1 MTQGRNLSRGAAA
14 FAQLAER
21 VGYTDERTVTL
32 GRADGIV
39 VANREQRLVYW
50 HDNRI
55 EGTARLGTS
64 SGITFAQAERYA
76 GLQVRIARPPNRDDY
91 HVVEIDTAG
100 YYALAGLT
108 PAERLVNQA
117 LLPSVGQIETLRLTP
132 AQPAS
137 YEVQVRGIYLFYNA
151 RGTLQLFSASSVDL
165 ASVAAGL
172 STNEHCF
179 VIIYL
184 DETDGT
190 IGYVASTP
198 TTAALSLPSRAEFG
212 FADFMATAV
221 PGEKRPLGAVYCYQA
236 QNAIEEA
243 DFYRAY
249 AFPRFETRGLQHNL
263 TATAAPTSSD
273 DLADGYSIGS
283 LWINVSADTVY
294 LCVDN
299 AAGAAVWRQLDAAG
313 SGTVTSVGLDLPSDT
328 FDITGSPVTGSG
340 TLTGAFK
347 TQLTRYALIAPA
359 GGGTPTW
366 RALEIN
372 DIPAGTWAVTRGGTG
387 RSSLTAN
394 SLLAGNGTGMVN
406 LIAPSTSGNLLTS
419 NGTEW
424 QSVAPSFAASVITSG
439 TVALAR
445 GGTGA
450 DLSATGGA
458 NQFVKQTSVG
468 GAFSVAAIVS
478 ADLTAALT
486 TPPAIGGTTP
496 STATFTT
503 LNLNTGFIFIRDGA
517 QTSMQVDTYLSG
529 SGGTVYALRHARGSV
544 ASPSSLLQFDEI
556 GAFNFSG
563 YAGSGFSGLGQVRL
577 IAQAQENF
585 SGSAGG
591 AALIIQ
597 TTALGATSAD
607 TRTIINPVG
616 VHQMIATDTVN
627 NNITAP
633 GVFSHRT
640 SGTPAVGIG
649 SGVLLQVQTS
659 TTPDTDAALISALWT
674 DVTHASRKARLTFT
688 PIDAGGGREA
698 LRLEADGSAA
708 RVGFYGATAV
718 VKPTVTGSR
727 GGNAALASLLTA
739 LANLGILTDS
749 SSA

>member
-32 GRADGIV
+32 GRADGSV

-55 EGTARLGTS
+55 EGTALLGTS
-64 SGITFAQAERYA
+64 CGITFAQAARYA

-117 LLPSVGQIETLRLTP
+117 LLPSIGQIETLRLTP

-137 YEVQVRGIYLFYNA
+137 YEVQVRGIYLFYDA
-151 RGTLQLFSASSVDL
+151 RGTLQLFSAAAVDL
-165 ASVAAGL
+165 ASVVAGL
-172 STNEHCF
+172 STSEHCF

-190 IGYVASTP
+190 VGYVASTP
-198 TTAALSLPSRAEFG
+198 ATAALSLPSRAEFG

-221 PGEKRPLGAVYCYQA
+221 LGEKRPLGAVYCYQA

-249 AFPRFETRGLQHNL
+249 AFPRFEARGLQHNL
-263 TATAAPTSSD
+263 TATAAPTSAD
-273 DLADGYSIGS
+273 DVADGYSIGS

-340 TLTGAFK
+340 TLTGTFK
-347 TQLTRYALIAPA
+347 TQTSRHAFIAPN
-359 GGGTPTW
+359 GGGTPAF
-366 RALEIN
+366 RGLQAA
-372 DIPAGTWAVTRGGTG
+372 DIGSGTFGVNRGGTG
-387 RSSLTAN
+387 RDTLASG
-394 SLLAGNGTGMVN
+394 SLLMGNGTGNV
-406 LIAPSTSGNLLTS
+406 LLVAPDSSGNILQS
-419 NGTEW
+419 NGSIW

-439 TVALAR
+439 TLALAR

-458 NQFVKQTSVG
+458 NQFVKQTSAG
-468 GAFSVAAIVS
+468 GAFSVGVITAS
-478 ADLTAALT
+478 ELTAALAS
-486 TPPAIGGTTP
+486 PPAIGGTTP
-496 STATFTT
+496 AAVTATNLSVTT
-503 LNLNTGFIFIRDGA
+503 AFAFVRDGA
-517 QTSMQVDTYLSG
+517 QATMQVDSHV
-529 SGGTVYALRHARGSV
+529 SGGGGTIYALRHARGSV

-585 SGSAGG
+585 GASAGG
-591 AALIIQ
+591 SALIIQ
-597 TTALGATSAD
+597 TTALGATSAE

-616 VHQMIATDTVN
+616 VHQMIATDAVN
-627 NNITAP
+627 NNITVS

-649 SGVLLQVQTS
+649 AGVLMQVQTS
-659 TTPDTDAALISALWT
+659 TTPDTDAALISAILT
-674 DVTHASRKARLTFT
+674 DVTHASRKTRLTFT

-708 RVGFYGATAV
+708 RVGFFGATAV

-739 LANLGILTDS
+739 LANLGVLTDS